1 MSLYRK
7 MFSICYEGGFLG
19 VHNKGTRASWWGEES
34 GVRWEDWVGSYLLW
48 EKSPWEAAN
57 NIRWS
62 STKTHTHKS
71 SQSLNIS
78 QELNSSQWT
87 FLCPKTQAKNFQG
100 RKRKEGKKEGREG
113 GREKVGVGGA
123 GRLGGRGKKKKQVE
137 TSMDSEGVS
146 D

>member
-19 VHNKGTRASWWGEES
+19 VRNKGTRASWWGEES

-71 SQSLNIS
+71 SQSLSIS

-87 FLCPKTQAKNFQG
+87 FLCPKTQAKNFQRG
-100 RKRKEGKKEGREG
+100 KREGKKEGREG
-113 GREKVGVGGA
+113 GKEKVGVGGA
-123 GRLGGRGKKKKQVE
+123 GRQGGRGKKKKQVE
-137 TSMDSEGVS
+137 TSMDSKGVS